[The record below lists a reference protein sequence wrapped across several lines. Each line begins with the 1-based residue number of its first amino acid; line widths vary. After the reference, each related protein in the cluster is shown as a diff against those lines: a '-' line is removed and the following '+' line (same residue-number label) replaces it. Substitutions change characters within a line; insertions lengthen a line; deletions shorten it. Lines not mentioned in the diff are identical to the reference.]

1 MKPKFLLL
9 MLATL
14 SLATQAISQQRDL
27 QYWRPYDQRGINVF
41 ETSKTDT
48 IVFTDQKVR
57 VGGNFTQQF
66 QGLRH
71 STKAEANFVN
81 DVNLNELKKIGNGFN
96 LATANLLIDA
106 QLEDGIRV
114 HLSTYLSSRHHQET
128 WVKGGYI
135 QFDKLKFLKSPMIDR
150 IMEDVTLRIGHMEI
164 NYGDAH
170 FRRSDNGNALY
181 NPFVENL
188 IMDAFTTEIGGEVYY
203 QKKGFLVMGSIT
215 GGEIKGDVTQPEKRS
230 PAYIGKVGYDKQIN
244 SDVRVRLTGSVYGK
258 EKSVSNT
265 LYSGDRTGSRYYF
278 VMENVNASL
287 TSQFTSGRFS
297 PGYSDKV
304 MAFVVNPFVKINGLE
319 LFGNLEWASG
329 RAGIESVNRNTNQYS
344 AEAIYRF
351 PANSERFFIGG
362 RYNIVESTLPGV
374 AKTNININRTQASGG
389 WFVTRN
395 ILAKV
400 EYVNQKYRGF
410 ASTDIRHGGEFHG
423 VMFEAVLGF

>member
-14 SLATQAISQQRDL
+14 SLATQAMSQQRDL

-48 IVFTDQKVR
+48 IAFTDQKVR

-329 RAGIESVNRNTNQYS
+329 RAGVESVNRNTNQYS

>member
-14 SLATQAISQQRDL
+14 SLATQAMSQQRDL

-48 IVFTDQKVR
+48 IAFTDQKVR

-297 PGYSDKV
+297 PGYADKV

-329 RAGIESVNRNTNQYS
+329 RAGVESVNRNTNQYS